1 LLLSGFYSPI
11 FKSGAPQ
18 QEGSASMQYP
28 KKHYLAHIPTIAL
41 LCLLAIFPQVAVV
54 LFILRILDRKAERRE
69 QEDAYREK
77 YASPRP
83 GVYRSAAAQQPSA
96 NNTPNAEDPDALDH
110 PTEEQKNAKKF
121 HEALIALC
129 TALGALFLVTG
140 AANLVDGLDM
150 VRWLGL
156 DFGMFWD
163 YLLPGLLQ
171 IAGGGGALLAGLRM
185 HRNRKLEQKLDKV
198 VGQKDNIALAELFAA
213 AGVPAKEGRAV
224 LNAAIDHG
232 YFGADAYIDARTGTL
247 VVRGEAPA
255 PSAPAPQPA
264 AEAAAQPQQ
273 TAETEFDRLLR
284 QLREAN
290 DSIADPA
297 MTAKITRLE
306 QVAARIFEQ
315 AEANPAKKP
324 QLKKF
329 TEYYLP
335 TALRLLHTYAQLD
348 RQKVAGQNILEAKR
362 GIENSMDLLTT
373 AFENQLDKLFQAD
386 ALETA
391 ADIAA
396 LQGML
401 NMDGLTEDSMLNAPS
416 PVQ

>member
-1 LLLSGFYSPI
+1 
-11 FKSGAPQ
+11 
-18 QEGSASMQYP
+18 MQYP
-28 KKHYLAHIPTIAL
+28 KKHYLAHIPTIVL
-41 LCLLAIFPQVAVV
+41 LCLLAIFPQAAIL
-54 LFILRILDRKAERRE
+54 LFILRVLDRKAERRE

-83 GVYRSAAAQQPSA
+83 GVYRSAAAPQPGA
-96 NNTPNAEDPDALDH
+96 AHADAEDSDALDH

-129 TALGALFLVTG
+129 TVLGAVFLVAG
-140 AANLVDGLDM
+140 VADFADGLDM

-163 YLLPGLLQ
+163 YLLPGLVQ
-171 IAGGGGALLAGLRM
+171 MAGGGGALLAGLRM
-185 HRNRKLEQKLDKV
+185 HRSRKLEQKLDKV
-198 VGQKDNIALAELFAA
+198 VGQKDNIPLAELFAA

-232 YFGADAYIDARTGTL
+232 YFGADAYIDNRTGTL

-255 PSAPAPQPA
+255 PSAGDPQPA
-264 AEAAAQPQQ
+264 AEAAAQTEP
-273 TAETEFDRLLR
+273 TAETEFGRLLR
-284 QLREAN
+284 QLREAT
-290 DSIADPA
+290 DSIADPV
-297 MTAKITRLE
+297 MSAKIARLE

-315 AEANPAKKP
+315 AESNPAKKP

-401 NMDGLTEDSMLNAPS
+401 NMDGLTDDGLRNTDPS
-416 PVQ
+416 SAAR

>member
-1 LLLSGFYSPI
+1 
-11 FKSGAPQ
+11 
-18 QEGSASMQYP
+18 MQYP
-28 KKHYLAHIPTIAL
+28 KKHYLAHIPTIVL
-41 LCLLAIFPQVAVV
+41 LCLLAIFPQAAIL
-54 LFILRILDRKAERRE
+54 LFILRFLDRKAERRE
-69 QEDAYREK
+69 QEDAYHEK
-77 YASPRP
+77 YATPRP
-83 GVYRSAAAQQPSA
+83 GVYRAAAPQPGAA
-96 NNTPNAEDPDALDH
+96 NTVDTEDPDALDH
-110 PTEEQKNAKKF
+110 PTEEQKNAKKL
-121 HEALIALC
+121 HEALITLC
-129 TALGALFLVTG
+129 TVLGAVFLVAG
-140 AANLVDGLDM
+140 VADFVDGLEM

-163 YLLPGLLQ
+163 YLLPGLVQ
-171 IAGGGGALLAGLRM
+171 MAGGGGALLAGLRM
-185 HRNRKLEQKLDKV
+185 RRNRKLEQKLDKV

-213 AGVPAKEGRAV
+213 AGVSAKEGRAV

-232 YFGADAYIDARTGTL
+232 YFGADAYIDNRTGTL

-255 PSAPAPQPA
+255 PSACEPQPA
-264 AEAAAQPQQ
+264 AEAAAQPEP
-273 TAETEFDRLLR
+273 TTETEFGRLLR

-290 DSIADPA
+290 DSIADPV
-297 MTAKITRLE
+297 MSAKIARLE

-315 AEANPAKKP
+315 AESNPAKKP

-362 GIENSMDLLTT
+362 SIENSMDLLTT

-401 NMDGLTEDSMLNAPS
+401 NMDGLTDDGMHNTGS
-416 PVQ
+416 PAAQ

>member
-1 LLLSGFYSPI
+1 
-11 FKSGAPQ
+11 
-18 QEGSASMQYP
+18 
-28 KKHYLAHIPTIAL
+28 
-41 LCLLAIFPQVAVV
+41 
-54 LFILRILDRKAERRE
+54 
-69 QEDAYREK
+69 
-77 YASPRP
+77 
-83 GVYRSAAAQQPSA
+83 
-96 NNTPNAEDPDALDH
+96 
-110 PTEEQKNAKKF
+110 
-121 HEALIALC
+121 
-129 TALGALFLVTG
+129 
-140 AANLVDGLDM
+140 
-150 VRWLGL
+150 
-156 DFGMFWD
+156 
-163 YLLPGLLQ
+163 
-171 IAGGGGALLAGLRM
+171 
-185 HRNRKLEQKLDKV
+185 
-198 VGQKDNIALAELFAA
+198 
-213 AGVPAKEGRAV
+213 VPAKEGRAV

-232 YFGADAYIDARTGTL
+232 YFGADAYIDNRTGTL

-255 PSAPAPQPA
+255 PSAGDPQPA
-264 AEAAAQPQQ
+264 AEAAAQTEP
-273 TAETEFDRLLR
+273 TAETEFGRLLR

-290 DSIADPA
+290 DSIADPV
-297 MTAKITRLE
+297 MSAKIARLE

-315 AEANPAKKP
+315 AESNPAKKP

-401 NMDGLTEDSMLNAPS
+401 NMDGLTDDGLRNTDPS
-416 PVQ
+416 SAAR